1 MAPIEEKG
9 SPILDGRS
17 PDKSA
22 FANLG
27 FGRDKSVPLSLI
39 CSVEQNVNAAV
50 LQHFSSVD
58 RKHSDAFQ
66 LVAFNGVAER
76 LQRA

>member
-27 FGRDKSVPLSLI
+27 FGRDKSAPLSLI
-39 CSVEQNVNAAV
+39 CSVEHHVNAAV